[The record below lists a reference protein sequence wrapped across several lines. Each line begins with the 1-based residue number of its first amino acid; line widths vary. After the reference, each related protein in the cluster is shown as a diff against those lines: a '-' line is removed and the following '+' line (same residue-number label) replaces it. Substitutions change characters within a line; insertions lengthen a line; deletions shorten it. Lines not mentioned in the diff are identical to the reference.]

1 MKYYAVKNGIKPGI
15 YTDWGTAKCNVIG
28 YKNAVYKSFKT
39 HEDALLYI
47 NDINIKNDKN
57 DKNDIK
63 NDKNDKNDIKNDKND
78 IKNDKNDIKNDK
90 NDKNNKNDYKNI
102 NILAYTDG
110 SCKNKIGGF
119 GLVLILNPNLKPV
132 ILEDSGPISYPCT
145 NIIAEIYA
153 INKVLTHLLPYSHD
167 SIMIR
172 TDSQYSIDCFTIYIK
187 NWLKNGF
194 MTVDK
199 KPVKNQKLIMDTYHL
214 LIQFKNLEFEHVYSH
229 EGEYYNEMVDKLAKQ
244 YTI

>member
-47 NDINIKNDKN
+47 NDIN
-57 DKNDIK
+57 
-63 NDKNDKNDIKNDKND
+63 
-78 IKNDKNDIKNDK
+78 IKNDK